1 MTEAICQFGFMLQ
14 VYIRL
19 IQKILN
25 SQSNMSVIAQNSKSK
40 IINIFPGTLKNT
52 NILIQDGKCSYCPI
66 KLKRYTVITVYLFN
80 LK

>member
-1 MTEAICQFGFMLQ
+1 MTEAICEFGFMLQ

-40 IINIFPGTLKNT
+40 IINIFPTYFIARVL
-52 NILIQDGKCSYCPI
+52 Y
-66 KLKRYTVITVYLFN
+66 
-80 LK
+80 